1 VETVAMKIVTNYFFP
16 LVTLLLGFLIGH
28 RLNIGRDQRQEF
40 NKAAAT
46 FRDTFR
52 HEIAFLRYNTGI
64 QGAQS
69 TDGNIAQ
76 FLRTG
81 MVNRHT
87 EALINFRKHLSPL
100 QRRSIDK
107 AWEEYQKQ
115 IDDYK
120 PTLMSEKDKKT
131 ALEMIETFL
140 DKHAKLK

>member
-1 VETVAMKIVTNYFFP
+1 MITIAMKIVANHFFP

-46 FRDTFR
+46 FRDAFR
-52 HEIAFLRYNTGI
+52 YEIAFLGYNTGI
-64 QGAQS
+64 NGAQS
-69 TDGNIAQ
+69 TDCSIAQ

-81 MVNRHT
+81 MVQRHT
-87 EALINFRKHLSPL
+87 EALITFRNYLPPL

-107 AWEEYQKQ
+107 AWKEYQNQADSYQSIPMPK
-115 IDDYK
+115 
-120 PTLMSEKDKKT
+120 KDKVA
-131 ALEMIETFL
+131 ALEMIDAFL